1 MLKLIYHTKLKT
13 RLQSKT
19 VSGYIS
25 LSRLAWYTF
34 LSLIVE
40 TSIEPIRCGGAM
52 ERHNQ
57 WEYITQLLL
66 ISERSTSKNNKSL
79 NTA

>member
-19 VSGYIS
+19 VSWYIS

-40 TSIEPIRCGGAM
+40 TSIELIRCGGAM
-52 ERHNQ
+52 ERRNQ

-66 ISERSTSKNNKSL
+66 ISAWSASKNKSL